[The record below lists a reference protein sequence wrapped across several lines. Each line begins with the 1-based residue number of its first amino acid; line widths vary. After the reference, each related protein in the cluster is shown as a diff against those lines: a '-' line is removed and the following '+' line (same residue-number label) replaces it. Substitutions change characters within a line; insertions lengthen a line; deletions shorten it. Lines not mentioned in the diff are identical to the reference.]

1 MACLCAAF
9 LGIPIAWLRT
19 GGGEGSLERLARL
32 GFREAAGP
40 GCYRVP
46 ALAPWGGSLPRACP
60 LMLWVNMSKVL
71 GTMSTWG
78 VYVCFLIIQTLH
90 FCEFP
95 ARIIRNAP
103 CFQSWFTSIPHGLGK
118 GWYYWPLKKHDMQLE
133 KSCLMNL
140 LMFSEGENKCEKKG
154 KPVDILNL
162 DFQNTFARTSCQR
175 SLNVE
180 SPTTFCVEVSLRRNM
195 TKTHLLNCLK
205 SSLCLKNNF

>member
-1 MACLCAAF
+1 
-9 LGIPIAWLRT
+9 
-19 GGGEGSLERLARL
+19 
-32 GFREAAGP
+32 
-40 GCYRVP
+40 
-46 ALAPWGGSLPRACP
+46 
-60 LMLWVNMSKVL
+60 
-71 GTMSTWG
+71 
-78 VYVCFLIIQTLH
+78 
-90 FCEFP
+90 
-95 ARIIRNAP
+95 
-103 CFQSWFTSIPHGLGK
+103 
-118 GWYYWPLKKHDMQLE
+118 MQLE